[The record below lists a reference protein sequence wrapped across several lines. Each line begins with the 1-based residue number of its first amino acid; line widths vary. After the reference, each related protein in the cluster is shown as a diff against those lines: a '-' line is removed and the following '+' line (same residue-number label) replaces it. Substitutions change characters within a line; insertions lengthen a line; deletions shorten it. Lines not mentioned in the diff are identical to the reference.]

1 MATPAVFAANMAWLG
16 VGKEGSTTY
25 GTPAAAPTF
34 WIPILSPAWSANI
47 KVITDGAL
55 RGSMA
60 KVYGAANGPRSDKL
74 TYQTYPFL
82 DSLFPH
88 MLALLGG
95 ADTVTGSADPY
106 THVTS
111 LLNTG
116 NGQPPSYTLWLFNGS
131 ECWQM
136 PGSLCAKVEV
146 DLPAQELG
154 KVSVEWMGLPATNVT
169 APTNTP
175 STASPWPGVNAVTT
189 IGGVTATTYSDTKLT
204 YSRATEA
211 IFTATGSYAPYMIF
225 GGEVD
230 VAIDLTGVYAGYSS
244 SELQKLLTNTHPSFV
259 VKCNAVGDSTHYAQ
273 WQHTSMTALS
283 AEPKINGGKYVTID
297 SKWSGIANATDAT
310 AGGVSPVNF
319 SIKSPQ
325 STTW

>member
-1 MATPAVFAANMAWLG
+1 MANPVIYASNMAWLG

-34 WIPILSPAWSANI
+34 WVPILSPAWMPSI
-47 KVITDGAL
+47 KVITDEAL

-60 KVYGAANGPRSDKL
+60 KVYGASNGPRSDKL

-106 THVTS
+106 VHTTS

-116 NGQPPSYTLWLFNGS
+116 NGQPPSYTLWLYNGA

-154 KVSVEWMGLPATNVT
+154 KVSVEWIGLPATSVS

-175 STASPWPGVNAVTT
+175 STASPWPGVNAVAT
-189 IGGVTATTYSDTKLT
+189 IGGVSSTRFSDIKLT
-204 YSRATEA
+204 YTRAVEA
-211 IFTATGSYAPYMIF
+211 VFTATGSYAPYMIF
-225 GGEVD
+225 GGEVTAD
-230 VAIDLTGVYAGYSS
+230 LDLTGVYAGYSG
-244 SELQKLLTNTHPSFV
+244 SELNKLISNTHPAV
-259 VKCNAVGDSTHYAQ
+259 VVTCNAVNDATHTAQ

-283 AEPKINGGKYVTID
+283 AEPKINVGKYVTID

-319 SIKSPQ
+319 SIKSAQ
-325 STTW
+325 STAW